1 MHKLARI
8 ILESYLF
15 EKKTLT
21 VADIEKIENLPKQK
35 SPVFVTIMDGD
46 TIVGSTGR
54 VYPKNDT
61 IPAEL
66 IENTTLL
73 VEDPRFQPYRD
84 NPEKTRKLHYRVDI
98 FHDEDRRILHHPDE
112 LMSASE
118 WMILLCQKQEKVG
131 VILPH
136 MFSSPLSGEEVYH
149 RIIKKINLDTAHLG
163 KWDVILYWVKTEVFE
178 DEK

>member
-118 WMILLCQKQEKVG
+118 
-131 VILPH
+131 
-136 MFSSPLSGEEVYH
+136 
-149 RIIKKINLDTAHLG
+149 
-163 KWDVILYWVKTEVFE
+163 
-178 DEK
+178 